1 MHGQLLYLS
10 WATRTTCFVSMPH
23 AYSRGL
29 FCIYSLTLYGSSK
42 HVKKRLVNCFF
53 YFLLYGKDES
63 GNCKV
68 CEIVCCAK
76 LLQGERFLSGPPPMW
91 FGFCIFQSYSHS
103 RSCARIGV
111 ALSICWCV
119 LDNSP
124 RTCHISIHNI
134 NTLPFFFGDRCTK
147 VRRAHEISICRSKSP

>member
-29 FCIYSLTLYGSSK
+29 FCIYSQTLYGSSK
-42 HVKKRLVNCFF
+42 HVKKSLVNCFF

-91 FGFCIFQSYSHS
+91 FGFCIFQSYSQGA
-103 RSCARIGV
+103 RSGHLGSARAEITRLVGTD
-111 ALSICWCV
+111 AHDIHV
-119 LDNSP
+119 LVDESAP
-124 RTCHISIHNI
+124 E
-134 NTLPFFFGDRCTK
+134 
-147 VRRAHEISICRSKSP
+147 V